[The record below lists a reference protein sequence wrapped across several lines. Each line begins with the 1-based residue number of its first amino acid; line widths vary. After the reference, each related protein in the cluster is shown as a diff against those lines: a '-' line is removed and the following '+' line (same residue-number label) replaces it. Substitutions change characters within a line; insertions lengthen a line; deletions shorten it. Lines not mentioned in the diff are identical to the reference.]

1 MPDPLRQPRTL
12 LDLDRRPYPVDD
24 LLDWVQLLA
33 DGLGA
38 VLYNQQV
45 IHRLLLSI
53 SAKENVIMADLS
65 ALQTAVEATT
75 TVEQSAIELLGQLAQ
90 MLRDAATDPAAIQAL
105 ATQLDSKKA
114 ELADAV
120 VQNTPVAP

>member
-1 MPDPLRQPRTL
+1 VADPLRQPRAL
-12 LDLDRRPYPVDD
+12 LDLGRRPHPASE
-24 LLDWVQLLA
+24 LLDWVRLIA

-38 VLYNQQV
+38 VLHNQQV
-45 IHRLLLSI
+45 IYRQLVQINL
-53 SAKENVIMADLS
+53 KEDIQMADLS

-105 ATQLDSKKA
+105 ATQLDTKKA

-120 VQNTPVAP
+120 TANTPAAP